1 MKKLYSLALAI
12 LFGIAPAMAQDDYG
26 VHFISIDENQNK
38 IGNIADGSTITV
50 SKITD
55 NGLDDPF
62 ISAGVGAENTSN
74 GFIRLQVKYDVL
86 QFAPTR
92 VQCCAFGACTASEGL
107 GTYYVPVLNSSGQ
120 HINLNGL
127 RAGRTTDL
135 AAEWFPTVDG
145 TTTIKITLLIGTK
158 NGDYD
163 YDGND
168 TYDVKEGPSITVNFV
183 KGNDTG
189 INSTST
195 DDANTAKT
203 YFDTTGR
210 KVSNPTK
217 GVYVEKKQTKD
228 GSVSTR
234 KVVIK

>member
-12 LFGIAPAMAQDDYG
+12 LFGVAPVMAQDDYG

-38 IGNIADGSTITV
+38 IGDIADGSTITV
-50 SKITD
+50 STITD
-55 NGLDDPF
+55 NGLDDPY
-62 ISAGVGAENTSN
+62 ISAGVGAENTS
-74 GFIRLQVKYDVL
+74 GAYVRLQLKYEVL
-86 QFAPTR
+86 QFASR
-92 VQCCAFGACTASEGL
+92 MVKCCTFGACTDAEGL
-107 GTYYVPVLNSSGQ
+107 GTYYVPKLNDAGQ
-120 HINLNGL
+120 HVSLGGL
-127 RAGRTTDL
+127 RKGYETDL
-135 AAEWFPTVDG
+135 GMEWFPAVEG
-145 TTTIKITLLIGTK
+145 TTTVKMTLLIGTK
-158 NGDYD
+158 NGDSD
-163 YDGND
+163 KDGNE

-183 KGNDTG
+183 NGNDTG

-195 DDANTAKT
+195 DDANTTKT